1 VTEFTTHKER
11 VEILP
16 KRSENSSEIERKV
29 FVRDWEKKK
38 DRRMGLEPFEFFHKT

>member
-11 VEILP
+11 VETLP

-29 FVRDWEKKK
+29 FVRDWETKK
-38 DRRMGLEPFEFFHKT
+38 GPSYGAGTF